1 MERINPELIESASID
16 GASLRV
22 IVFSII
28 IPQVTF
34 EISVVVLTT
43 LIHALKVFGPV
54 YAMTKGGPGDATHVL
69 SFYSF
74 KSFFERSDV
83 CYGSAVSTIIS
94 FLIIIISVFFISYRN
109 KRENE
114 VIGV

>member
-1 MERINPELIESASID
+1 MIESAAID

-22 IVFSII
+22 IVFSVI
-28 IPQVTF
+28 IPQITF

-54 YAMTKGGPGDATHVL
+54 YAMTKGGPGTSTHVL

-74 KSFFERSDV
+74 KSFFERSQV
-83 CYGSAVSTIIS
+83 GYGATVSTIIS
-94 FLIIIISVFFISYRN
+94 MIIIVISVIFIRYRS
-109 KRENE
+109 KRESE